1 MLIDI
6 KGVLNLW
13 GSFVRFTDCKGYPT
27 MQSFMRESPQE
38 RTKQRYLPRL
48 DDDTLAK
55 VDQQI
60 RKLDPTGKAKAY
72 LANLA
77 KPNDKREELESLEG
91 DELQFTILY
100 LRYVAGLE
108 NKPIWQKLSLSK
120 TAYHT
125 ELLLAERFV
134 EGVLVGS
141 EVRLFL

>member
-27 MQSFMRESPQE
+27 MQAFMRESPQE
-38 RTKQRYLPRL
+38 REKQRYLPRL

-55 VDQQI
+55 VDRQI
-60 RKLDPTGKAKAY
+60 RKLDPAGKAKAY

-77 KPNDKREELESLEG
+77 KPNDKREELESLES
-91 DELQFTILY
+91 DELQFAILY

-120 TAYHT
+120 GAFEN
-125 ELLLAERFV
+125 ELRLAERFV
-134 EGVLVGS
+134 EGVLIGS
-141 EVRLFL
+141 EIRLFL